1 VMESD
6 RRVARAF
13 FDWCKSSDALE
24 YPTGFG
30 SFRVSPRSFF
40 QVNRFLVE
48 KLVETAVG
56 ESSGDSALDLYA
68 GVGLFAIPMARRF
81 QSVTAVEG
89 TGSATRDLEFNAGR
103 AGAANVRVERARVE
117 QFLAGIETAPEF
129 VLADPPRSGLGRTV
143 VAELLRLAPPR
154 LTIVSCDPS
163 TLARDLA
170 ALAGYSIERLTMI
183 DLFPQTYHLE
193 TVAQLVK

>member
-1 VMESD
+1 M
-6 RRVARAF
+6 
-13 FDWCKSSDALE
+13 
-24 YPTGFG
+24 
-30 SFRVSPRSFF
+30 
-40 QVNRFLVE
+40 
-48 KLVETAVG
+48 ETAVG
-56 ESSGDSALDLYA
+56 ELSGDSALDFYA
-68 GVGLFAIPMARRF
+68 GVGLFAIPMARQF

-89 TGSATRDLEFNAGR
+89 GGSAARDLEFNAGR

-117 QFLAGIETAPEF
+117 QFLAQMETAPEF
-129 VLADPPRSGLGRTV
+129 VLADPPRSGLGRSV

-193 TVAQLVK
+193 TVAQLVKWDSPQTGARGLLPGCGEGP